1 MRGEEIVNEGA
12 TRGSAVHRVLEL
24 LDFKKYV
31 SMDKTEM
38 SDCLQQDME
47 QMVAEGRL
55 SEEYKNLIF
64 RGKIV
69 EFLCSDLA
77 KRMAQAQEKNRLF
90 KEQPFIMA
98 VSASLL
104 KEEYP
109 ETEKVLIQG
118 IVDVYF
124 EEEDGLVIV
133 DYKTDRVDSLEQL
146 KERYKTQLDYYEE
159 AIGRLTG
166 RNVKEKIMYSFALA
180 DIVSWK

>member
-1 MRGEEIVNEGA
+1 
-12 TRGSAVHRVLEL
+12 
-24 LDFKKYV
+24 
-31 SMDKTEM
+31 MDKTEM

-133 DYKTDRVDSLEQL
+133 FV
-146 KERYKTQLDYYEE
+146 
-159 AIGRLTG
+159 LT
-166 RNVKEKIMYSFALA
+166 A
-180 DIVSWK
+180 